1 MARDPFAWTDAEPE
15 DESARGLFAQRRS
28 QGRTSVSCPPP
39 ELIEAARMGALPPH
53 VQDRVAAHVE
63 HCVVC
68 QALGDALN
76 DPSIGELR
84 PDEQERILER
94 VHAGAKASTR
104 AQRVNRL
111 WQFAAAAAAVVLLV
125 AGTVLVWQSRRA
137 APAPSPPQV
146 AAKVPRPAAPSV
158 FQLQKPAFRQPAA
171 GDLLWRGSGKGK
183 ATDDLTRAFDA
194 LRKNDFEDA
203 ARRLQT
209 LVGRQPRSA
218 TPQFYLGVT
227 ELFLHRDHDAV
238 TALQSAERLAQD
250 DAELGREAT
259 WYLAL
264 AYYRT
269 GQIEQAKDRLE
280 VLCRGQGRRVAQAC
294 AGIREL
300 SGPITLSGVVT
311 GPGGVPLAGV
321 RVAELKV
328 DMGPDRIIA
337 YPTEVSVTTDAAGH
351 YSITGASTQVLEIYK
366 PGYFSTGKVI
376 STITQDTQI
385 DLSMDPWEFISLGEV
400 VRRTIKP
407 GDTTCGD
414 PNELCHRFALR
425 VPSDGTLDVVLDSP
439 SPGTFR
445 PLPYQADALRN
456 WDLHLETPQ
465 GDAYGPP
472 LGTSFPMRL
481 AIPVERGATYQIRVL
496 SYADRAREYELRTA
510 LR

>member
-1 MARDPFAWTDAEPE
+1 MARDPFAWDDADAE
-15 DESARGLFAQRRS
+15 DESARQLFAHRTDGRS
-28 QGRTSVSCPPP
+28 GTSCPPP
-39 ELIEAARMGALPPH
+39 ELVQAARMSVLPPELQAS
-53 VQDRVAAHVE
+53 VVAHVD

-68 QALGDALN
+68 RALGDAL
-76 DPSIGELR
+76 DDSSLGE
-84 PDEQERILER
+84 PTPIEQERIHHR
-94 VHAGAKASTR
+94 VHDELKKSTHPSGAIR
-104 AQRVNRL
+104 M
-111 WQFAAAAAAVVLLV
+111 WQIVAAAAGVVLLI
-125 AGTVLVWQSRRA
+125 AGTVRVWQSRRA
-137 APAPSPPQV
+137 TPAPTTPQV
-146 AAKVPRPAAPSV
+146 AARVRQPPAPSV
-158 FQLQKPAFRQPAA
+158 FQLQKPALRPPAA
-171 GDLLWRGSGKGK
+171 TDLVWRGSG
-183 ATDDLTRAFDA
+183 DA
-194 LRKNDFEDA
+194 DKPDTFTKVLEAYRKNDFAEA
-203 ARRLQT
+203 QRLLRD
-209 LVGRQPRSA
+209 LVRRQPKSA
-218 TPQFYLGVT
+218 TAQLYLGVT
-227 ELFLHRDHDAV
+227 ELFLRNDQEAV
-238 TALQSAERLAQD
+238 TTLQSAERLAND
-250 DAELGREAT
+250 DATLGREAT

-269 GQIEQAKDRLE
+269 GQLEQAKDRLE

-311 GPGGVPLAGV
+311 GVGGVPVAGA
-321 RVAELKV
+321 RVAELRV
-328 DMGPDRIIA
+328 QIGPDLIVA
-337 YPTEVSVTTDAAGH
+337 SPTDVSATTDARGR
-351 YSITGASTQVLEIYK
+351 YSISGVRTQVLQVYK
-366 PGYFSTGKVI
+366 EGYFTTGKVI
-376 STITQDTQI
+376 TTITQDTQI
-385 DLSMDPWEFISLGEV
+385 DFSMDPWEFISLGEV

-414 PNELCHRFALR
+414 PDELCHRFALR